1 MLTMHCNDVRRDLS
15 AYHDEELSIGQRI
28 AIRDHLDNCP
38 GCALEANDLI
48 AMRDALQA
56 AARAAAPTCG
66 GAVARFQS
74 DIVERVA
81 AEERVAMTTW
91 VRELL
96 EDRRRAFTT
105 AGAALAACLLIIAGV
120 CQLTL
125 GTNAHPDSLAAMI
138 EHEERLWAARA
149 ERPVMQMPRVD
160 AESVMPA
167 AVMNQ
172 SEGDE
177 SYSAFWGI
185 VTSRGG
191 LTQLQFL
198 GDETEPVHGARRRLP
213 ADYLA
218 AAATASFQPA
228 SRDGVPVP
236 VTVVWVV
243 THRTVRAP
251 LHARVDVK
259 TTFRAAKTA

>member
-1 MLTMHCNDVRRDLS
+1 MLTMHCDDVRRDLS
-15 AYHDEELSIGQRI
+15 AYHDEELPVGQRI
-28 AIRDHLDNCP
+28 AIHDHLANCP
-38 GCALEANDLI
+38 GCALEANDLL

-56 AARAAAPTCG
+56 AARGTAPIS
-66 GAVARFQS
+66 GAGFARLQS
-74 DIVERVA
+74 DILERVA

-96 EDRRRAFTT
+96 EDRRRAFMT
-105 AGAALAACLLIIAGV
+105 AGAAIAACLLIIAGV

-125 GTNAHPDSLAAMI
+125 GTNAHPDSLASLI

-149 ERPVMQMPRVD
+149 ERPVMQLPRVD

-185 VTSRGG
+185 VTSQGG
-191 LTQLQFL
+191 LAQLQFL
-198 GDETEPVHGARRRLP
+198 GDDTEPARASRKQLP

-228 SRDGVPVP
+228 SKDGIPVP
-236 VTVVWVV
+236 VTVIWVV

-251 LHARVDVK
+251 LHARVAVK